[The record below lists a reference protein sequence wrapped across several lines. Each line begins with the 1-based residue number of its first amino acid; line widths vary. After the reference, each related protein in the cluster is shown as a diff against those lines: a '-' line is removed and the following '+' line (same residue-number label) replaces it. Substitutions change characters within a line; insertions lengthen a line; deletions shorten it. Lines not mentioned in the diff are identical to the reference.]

1 MCPFGSPLFGFFWFV
16 PGFVEANEVVKRI
29 LRMGVSVTELEAAAF
44 EDFEKEW
51 FCFSLI
57 TFTT

>member
-1 MCPFGSPLFGFFWFV
+1 MW
-16 PGFVEANEVVKRI
+16 
-29 LRMGVSVTELEAAAF
+29 VSVTELEAAAF

-57 TFTT
+57 PFTT